1 MQFTLNQGSQYEG
14 WEWAAEEPAHVQRVR
29 AGDELALQQLVKR
42 YQSKV
47 FRTILGILGKPNEV
61 EDLAQQVFTKV
72 YFSIDRF
79 DFRCS
84 LFTWIYRITVNECY
98 DYLRKKRVRKLVY
111 AHDLSPKDGQPIDI
125 FDTVRDAAVPVD
137 RAFRQRDL
145 VMKLLARLSEE
156 ERNLILLREVE
167 GHTVEELAAMTCSN
181 QNTIKVR
188 LFRIRQKL
196 IKAAQCL
203 MPDHRSGV
211 TKRQAYR
218 AFKDAGPLGAGN
230 SAPAPFPAGKV

>member
-1 MQFTLNQGSQYEG
+1 MQFTLNQDSQSKG
-14 WEWAAEEPAHVQRVR
+14 WESGAEENPLVQRVR
-29 AGDELALQQLVKR
+29 AGDELAFQQLVKR

-137 RAFRQRDL
+137 RAVGQRDL

-156 ERNLILLREVE
+156 ERSLILLREVE
-167 GHTVEELAAMTCSN
+167 GRTVEELAAMTGSN
-181 QNTIKVR
+181 ENTIKVR

-196 IKAAQCL
+196 IKVAQCL
-203 MPDHRSGV
+203 MPDRRKCVKLTGPS
-211 TKRQAYR
+211 RMQRR
-218 AFKDAGPLGAGN
+218 ALPIGCRD
-230 SAPAPFPAGKV
+230 

>member
-14 WEWAAEEPAHVQRVR
+14 WEWAAEETALVQRVR

-137 RAFRQRDL
+137 RAVGQRDL
-145 VMKLLARLSEE
+145 R
-156 ERNLILLREVE
+156 
-167 GHTVEELAAMTCSN
+167 
-181 QNTIKVR
+181 
-188 LFRIRQKL
+188 
-196 IKAAQCL
+196 
-203 MPDHRSGV
+203 D
-211 TKRQAYR
+211 
-218 AFKDAGPLGAGN
+218 
-230 SAPAPFPAGKV
+230 

>member
-14 WEWAAEEPAHVQRVR
+14 WEWAAEETALVQRVR

-137 RAFRQRDL
+137 RAVGQRDL

-156 ERNLILLREVE
+156 ERSLILLREVE
-167 GHTVEELAAMTCSN
+167 GQTIEELAAMTGSN
-181 QNTIKVR
+181 ENTIKVR

-196 IKAAQCL
+196 IKVAQCL
-203 MPDHRSGV
+203 MPDRRKGV
-211 TKRQAYR
+211 KLTGPSRMQRR
-218 AFKDAGPLGAGN
+218 ALPIGCRD
-230 SAPAPFPAGKV
+230 

>member
-1 MQFTLNQGSQYEG
+1 MQFTLNQGSQSKG
-14 WEWAAEEPAHVQRVR
+14 WESGAEENALVQRVR

-42 YQSKV
+42 HQSKV

-111 AHDLSPKDGQPIDI
+111 AHDLSPKDGQPLDM

-137 RAFRQRDL
+137 RAVGQRDL

-156 ERNLILLREVE
+156 ERSLILLREVE
-167 GHTVEELAAMTCSN
+167 GRTVEELAAMTGSN
-181 QNTIKVR
+181 ENTIKVR

-196 IKAAQCL
+196 IKVAQCL
-203 MPDHRSGV
+203 MPDRRTGV
-211 TKRQAYR
+211 KLTGPSRMQRR
-218 AFKDAGPLGAGN
+218 ALTIGCRD
-230 SAPAPFPAGKV
+230 